1 MAITGIIGA
10 PGAGKSLE
18 ASRRARDLHDRRR
31 FHVFSNMPVSLP
43 HSTLVTPTTLAPLT
57 TAGCSCRRG
66 CEGKVVLL
74 DEVHLWLPARRS
86 LQLPVSW
93 IALFSQT
100 RKIGW
105 AEVLYTAQHETR
117 VDRVLRDVSTWMV
130 LAEHFTLPWDWFR
143 YTTWEPEYFRNPR
156 KRLTRDIRR
165 RSRSAS
171 EVYDTLGKIAGADH
185 FRDKNDPYALN
196 PAQDTKEGATNG

>member
-10 PGAGKSLE
+10 PGSGKSLE
-18 ASRRARDLHDRRR
+18 AARRAMVAHNDRD
-31 FHVFSNMPVSLP
+31 FHIYTNMPLTLP
-43 HSTLVTPTTLAPLT
+43 HSTLITPTTLADAT
-57 TAGCSCRRG
+57 TDGCDCRRG
-66 CEGKVVLL
+66 CAGKFVLL

-93 IALFSQT
+93 LALFSQT

-105 AEVLYTAQHETR
+105 AEVFYTAQHETR

-130 LAEHFTLPWDWFR
+130 LAEHFTLPWEWFR
-143 YTTWEPEYFRNPR
+143 YTTWEADYFRHPA

-165 RSRSAS
+165 RSKRAS
-171 EVYDTLGKIAGADH
+171 DVYDTLGKIAGADH
-185 FRDKNDPYALN
+185 FKDKDDPYSAK
-196 PAQDTKEGATNG
+196 PVRVAKEGGR